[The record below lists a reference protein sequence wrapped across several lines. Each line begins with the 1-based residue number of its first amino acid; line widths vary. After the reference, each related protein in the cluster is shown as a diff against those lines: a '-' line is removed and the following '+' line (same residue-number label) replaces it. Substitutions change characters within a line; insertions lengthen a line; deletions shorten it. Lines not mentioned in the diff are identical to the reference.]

1 MKSGRIIYKDWNKKI
16 WDANRSEEYHKIKD
30 FEFRNNYY
38 IVMSKDGKLSLGS
51 KKLKSEALPDYTG
64 KKLCGLSYAL
74 FPVDKIDFINIVPY
88 VERGFGKY
96 SILYSLNNVISEQQ
110 INKKLKDFKIVKIKN
125 SYDGTKETFEIE
137 EEYSSLPTE
146 FMMGVYNAGRE
157 VRKSTAERRLKE
169 LLEKYTKETIKTYD
183 VEFWVDEYPFDYLKP
198 EEKLHPFVKFTNI
211 KWDVEE

>member
-1 MKSGRIIYKDWNKKI
+1 MKSERIMYKNWNRKI
-16 WDANRSEEYHKIKD
+16 WDTNRSEEYNRIKD

-38 IVMSKDGKLSLGS
+38 IVISKDGKLSLGS
-51 KKLKSEALPDYTG
+51 KKLKYDALPDYTG
-64 KKLCGLSYAL
+64 KKLCGLNYAL

-96 SILYSLNNVISEQQ
+96 GILYPLNNVISEQQ
-110 INKKLKDFKIVKIKN
+110 LNKKLKDFKIVKIKN

-146 FMMGVYNAGRE
+146 FTIDAYNAGRE

-183 VEFWVDEYPFDYLKP
+183 TEFWVDEYPYDYLKP